1 MAAVEKTMDT
11 GGVVADAAAH
21 SAAMASS
28 KDDRTS
34 PTQFARLRWRNRLSS
49 KLLILTALAVL
60 IAEVLIFVPS
70 IANMRVRWMSSRLD
84 TVDAVSEVLIASGNI
99 NIPREVQDK
108 VLLATG
114 TKAIALREA
123 GASHLLAMSEM
134 PGNIDQVVDLNNI
147 SEAAAIWDAF
157 GTLFNGGNRTLRIY
171 GSNPPSATPGRIIEI
186 VTSDA
191 PLRHAM
197 LSYATNVAIISL
209 LISVIAASLIYLL
222 IHEMLLRP
230 VRLMHRNMIDFASA
244 PDNPTRILVPENRKD
259 EFGIAQRQIAHIQ
272 SDLQRTLK
280 EQKHLADLGLAV
292 SKINHD
298 MRNIL
303 ASAQLMSDRLA
314 DTRDPMV
321 QRFAPKLIHTL
332 SRAINYS
339 ESVMAYGRS
348 QEAPPAPRR
357 VQLSTVILDV
367 QETLNLRTESG
378 IEFEN
383 LIPIDFELNVDS
395 NSCFVCCTI
404 FAATRYRPWSAITAV
419 MYPPSSALR
428 FLQEESGRRQ
438 SLAWKTQA
446 LAYRRRHATT
456 SLQHLRGPHAAT
468 ARALVLLLLRNWCE
482 RMEARLSCA
491 RIAPSAR
498 ISRFAFLT
506 CRTGPKVAA
515 INTQATTRSGS
526 NLSCEPRSDI

>member
-21 SAAMASS
+21 SSAMASS

-367 QETLNLRTESG
+367 QETLNLKTESG

-395 NSCFVCCTI
+395 EQLFRVLHNLCRNSVQAMERDHRSDVSTVKRLTLSAGRIGTTTI
-404 FAATRYRPWSAITAV
+404 IGV
-419 MYPPSSALR
+419 
-428 FLQEESGRRQ
+428 ED
-438 SLAWKTQA
+438 
-446 LAYRRRHATT
+446 
-456 SLQHLRGPHAAT
+456 
-468 ARALVLLLLRNWCE
+468 
-482 RMEARLSCA
+482 
-491 RIAPSAR
+491 
-498 ISRFAFLT
+498 
-506 CRTGPKVAA
+506 TGPGLPQKARDNLFTA
-515 INTQATTRSGS
+515 FKGSTRSDGTGLGLAIAQELVRAHGGTIELREDRPIGAHFEIRLPDLPNWAESRS
-526 NLSCEPRSDI
+526 NQHASDNA

>member
-11 GGVVADAAAH
+11 AGVVADAATH
-21 SAAMASS
+21 SPTMASPQ
-28 KDDRTS
+28 DDKTS
-34 PTQFARLRWRNRLSS
+34 PIHFTRLRWRNRLSS

-171 GSNPPSATPGRIIEI
+171 GSNPPSANPGRIIEI

-209 LISVIAASLIYLL
+209 LISVIAASLIYLI

-244 PDNPTRILVPENRKD
+244 PDNPTRILY
-259 EFGIAQRQIAHIQ
+259 
-272 SDLQRTLK
+272 
-280 EQKHLADLGLAV
+280 
-292 SKINHD
+292 
-298 MRNIL
+298 
-303 ASAQLMSDRLA
+303 
-314 DTRDPMV
+314 
-321 QRFAPKLIHTL
+321 PK
-332 SRAINYS
+332 
-339 ESVMAYGRS
+339 
-348 QEAPPAPRR
+348 
-357 VQLSTVILDV
+357 
-367 QETLNLRTESG
+367 
-378 IEFEN
+378 
-383 LIPIDFELNVDS
+383 
-395 NSCFVCCTI
+395 
-404 FAATRYRPWSAITAV
+404 TAR
-419 MYPPSSALR
+419 MSSALHK
-428 FLQEESGRRQ
+428 GR
-438 SLAWKTQA
+438 S
-446 LAYRRRHATT
+446 
-456 SLQHLRGPHAAT
+456 
-468 ARALVLLLLRNWCE
+468 
-482 RMEARLSCA
+482 
-491 RIAPSAR
+491 RI
-498 ISRFAFLT
+498 F
-506 CRTGPKVAA
+506 KV
-515 INTQATTRSGS
+515 ICSV
-526 NLSCEPRSDI
+526 P